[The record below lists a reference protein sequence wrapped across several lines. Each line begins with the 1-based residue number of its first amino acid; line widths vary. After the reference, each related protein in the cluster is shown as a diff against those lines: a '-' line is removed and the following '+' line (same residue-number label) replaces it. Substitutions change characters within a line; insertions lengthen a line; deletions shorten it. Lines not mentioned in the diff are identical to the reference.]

1 MIEALLALALAA
13 QGTEDWQDDEEGDR
27 AILAL
32 TAWDME
38 VGRRTTFRISEVEV
52 QGRRTLFVQ
61 RRIVQRQGGSSH
73 QLTGI
78 GCPAFAPLLD
88 RAAAMLLPS
97 PGLVR
102 IGPITSDAR
111 ADATLYRLE
120 GIGAWPD
127 GRRVPVRIESVEE
140 QGAEPSQ
147 LGRWGQSLMRAFQAC
162 LGQDFSDAR
171 PDGDEGPGCL
181 DSAPPDRRQGSC

>member
-27 AILAL
+27 AILAF
-32 TAWDME
+32 TAWDMK
-38 VGRRTTFRISEVEV
+38 VGRRTTFRISEVEIE
-52 QGRRTLFVQ
+52 GKRTLFVQ

-97 PGLVR
+97 PALVR
-102 IGPITSDAR
+102 IGPVASGGR
-111 ADATLYRLE
+111 DATLYRIE
-120 GIGAWPD
+120 GVGAWPD
-127 GRRVPVRIESVEE
+127 GRRAPVRIESVEE

-147 LGRWGQSLMRAFQAC
+147 IGRWGQSLMRAFQGC
-162 LGQDFSDAR
+162 VEQESSDEER
-171 PDGDEGPGCL
+171 DGDEGPGCL